1 MELPTCVLSLN
12 AGHKEM
18 FVYTR
23 GEKEQ
28 KVGGDR
34 LSQPSLGHSRGQG
47 DEQLAESSES
57 LSRFSRLFVPPG
69 SNPLSHFSILS
80 QQRWLSHLT
89 KLFQMLPVT
98 GWLASNCFIRE
109 GRKILLRLLTQN
121 PLELRTDPK
130 QRGKWKEVLACLSD
144 SKLHFASLFW
154 FGFPPIF

>member
-1 MELPTCVLSLN
+1 MELPPCVLSLN

-34 LSQPSLGHSRGQG
+34 LSLPSLGHSRAQG
-47 DEQLAESSES
+47 MNS
-57 LSRFSRLFVPPG
+57 LQSPLSPWVGSLGCLFPG
-69 SNPLSHFSILS
+69 SNPLTPFSILS

-109 GRKILLRLLTQN
+109 GRKILLRLLAQN

-130 QRGKWKEVLACLSD
+130 QRGKLKEVLTWLTD